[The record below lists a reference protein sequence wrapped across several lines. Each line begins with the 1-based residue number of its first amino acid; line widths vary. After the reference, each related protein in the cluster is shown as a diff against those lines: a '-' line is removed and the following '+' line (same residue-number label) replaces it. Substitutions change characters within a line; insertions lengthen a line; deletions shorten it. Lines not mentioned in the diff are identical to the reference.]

1 MLSTLINFLKACW
14 RPSDRYAYT
23 GSDVTGRQDGLLWYK
38 DTGQHLAGDFS
49 MAVVQANM
57 LLEDQSQIESG
68 LLSFLDSGPYG
79 TFVGVYDGHGGPET
93 SRYVNDNLF
102 QNLKRFTTEE
112 QSMSVDVIQKAFHST
127 EEGFLSIVSKQ
138 WSVKPQL
145 AAVGSCCL
153 VGVICNETLYI
164 ANAGDSRAVLG
175 RTVKATGEVIAIQ
188 LSTEHNA
195 SIESVRQEL
204 HSLHPDDPHIVVL
217 KHNVWRVKGLI
228 QISRSIGDVYLKKA
242 EFNREPLYAKF
253 RLRDPIRRPIL
264 SADPSIS
271 MHEIQPD
278 DGFLIFASD
287 GLWEHLSNQEAV
299 DIVQNHPNTG
309 SAKRLVKTALQEA
322 AKKREMRYSDL
333 KKIER
338 GVRRHFHD
346 DITVVVVFLD
356 SNLKSRIILQ
366 YVDCIMRFDCLCLAG
381 DVTVTGWKGV
391 TNLCNT
397 NRGVVLF
404 FLHHQLQWIH
414 ADSNYDE
421 RGKQH
426 NKTQLHHKRRDISG
440 KGSGGSR
447 ILTSVSPF
455 RLALL
460 H

>member
-1 MLSTLINFLKACW
+1 MLSKLINFLKACW
-14 RPSDRYAYT
+14 RPSDRYT
-23 GSDVTGRQDGLLWYK
+23 GSDATGRQEGLLWYK
-38 DTGQHLAGDFS
+38 DIGQHLTGEFS

-68 LLSFLDSGPYG
+68 SLSFQDSGPYG
-79 TFVGVYDGHGGPET
+79 TFIGVYDGHGGPET

-102 QNLKRFTTEE
+102 QNLKRLTSEQ
-112 QSMSVDVIQKAFHST
+112 QSMSVDVIQRAFRAT
-127 EEGFLSIVSKQ
+127 EEGFLSIVARQ
-138 WSVKPQL
+138 WTVKPQL

-153 VGVICNETLYI
+153 VGVVSNGILYI

-175 RTVKATGEVIAIQ
+175 RAIKATGEVIAIQ

-264 SADPSIS
+264 SADPSVS
-271 MHEIQPD
+271 MHEILLED
-278 DGFLIFASD
+278 RFVIFASD

-299 DIVQNHPNTG
+299 DIVQNHPNNG
-309 SAKRLVKTALQEA
+309 SARRLVKAALQEA

-356 SNLKSRIILQ
+356 SNLTSKVSS
-366 YVDCIMRFDCLCLAG
+366 
-381 DVTVTGWKGV
+381 WKGP
-391 TNLCNT
+391 TLSLRGASLNLP
-397 NRGVVLF
+397 
-404 FLHHQLQWIH
+404 
-414 ADSNYDE
+414 A
-421 RGKQH
+421 
-426 NKTQLHHKRRDISG
+426 KT
-440 KGSGGSR
+440 
-447 ILTSVSPF
+447 LTPLSTTT
-455 RLALL
+455 A
-460 H
+460 